1 MKKIIKLSV
10 AAALAATAMNAAVV
24 DNVKMSGKAK
34 LWYETNDSAGNSY
47 FDQANSTG
55 QVMIDVAASADIG
68 PVKINLE
75 NTTATTLG
83 LEQAV
88 VSASRVGGSTD
99 TQNYTGIANISTTIG
114 GTTLVAGKQALNTPF
129 CFTEAWN
136 AHKNTFNAG
145 VLVNNSL
152 IPNTTIVLADVKTT
166 NALDITAASTAA
178 GEEVGAKGQLT
189 YDGEFNTDLNAKYVG
204 LTTKIAGA
212 TVNASFTDV
221 DGNNH
226 ASVKATGT
234 WIDAAAKV
242 ANANV
247 KVTYAEL
254 DPATGDTSNAHAIA
268 VSTKVAGLNVMAA
281 YSKVSDDNNGLA
293 FGNIATTFKKTKLP
307 TAGVYTDGQYV
318 AQMDSKAMKI
328 KVSGIKLGS
337 VALAAQY
344 VDCDNDTTAA
354 KNTSELD
361 VFATTKIAG
370 IATKVIYM
378 HRDMPAGTTGG
389 DQDKIRV
396 IASYSF

>member
-1 MKKIIKLSV
+1 MVKKV
-10 AAALAATAMNAAVV
+10 
-24 DNVKMSGKAK
+24 
-34 LWYETNDSAGNSY
+34 
-47 FDQANSTG
+47 
-55 QVMIDVAASADIG
+55 
-68 PVKINLE
+68 
-75 NTTATTLG
+75 
-83 LEQAV
+83 
-88 VSASRVGGSTD
+88 
-99 TQNYTGIANISTTIG
+99 
-114 GTTLVAGKQALNTPF
+114 
-129 CFTEAWN
+129 
-136 AHKNTFNAG
+136 
-145 VLVNNSL
+145 
-152 IPNTTIVLADVKTT
+152 
-166 NALDITAASTAA
+166 
-178 GEEVGAKGQLT
+178 
-189 YDGEFNTDLNAKYVG
+189 NTDLNAKYVG